1 MANVDISV
9 LHKVSC
15 VSKVGS
21 GWLGGSRSG
30 SEEIVV
36 GQRISTNQD
45 KTGESLNSG
54 RYHTK
59 RRVDDQMRIM

>member
-1 MANVDISV
+1 MTNVDTSV
-9 LHKVSC
+9 LHKFSC

-30 SEEIVV
+30 SEKIVV

-45 KTGESLNSG
+45 RTGESLNSG
-54 RYHTK
+54 RYHAK
-59 RRVDDQMRIM
+59 RELMIR